1 MYDMIGIQKRGF
13 IVDESGKIIAWVN
26 PHNENINDYKEL
38 ERKINDLERRI
49 KDYEIKQTMQQT
61 APECMPHL
69 EYNINTR
76 RAEQEG
82 TRARDA
88 IIEAFEKGF
97 KN

>member
-49 KDYEIKQTMQQT
+49 KDYEIK
-61 APECMPHL
+61 
-69 EYNINTR
+69 
-76 RAEQEG
+76 
-82 TRARDA
+82 
-88 IIEAFEKGF
+88 
-97 KN
+97 